1 MEDAQIVT
9 LFLTRDEGGI
19 RAASD
24 KYGSRLR
31 QLGFRLLPDRLTVE
45 ECENDAYLLAWDSI
59 PPHQP
64 RDYLF
69 PFLARLMRHTVLDRC
84 RALTRRRQ
92 LARLTVLTQELEDC
106 LPGPDHTQALVDALA
121 LGESLNAFLKALP
134 EEARNLFLRR
144 YWFFDP
150 IAAIARRYGLT
161 QSKVKTTLFRT
172 RQRLRDHLIKEGFT
186 V

>member
-1 MEDAQIVT
+1 MSCPT
-9 LFLTRDEGGI
+9 TFLPEICHSAVKGV
-19 RAASD
+19 
-24 KYGSRLR
+24 Y
-31 QLGFRLLPDRLTVE
+31 
-45 ECENDAYLLAWDSI
+45 
-59 PPHQP
+59 
-64 RDYLF
+64 
-69 PFLARLMRHTVLDRC
+69 
-84 RALTRRRQ
+84 
-92 LARLTVLTQELEDC
+92 
-106 LPGPDHTQALVDALA
+106 
-121 LGESLNAFLKALP
+121 LP

>member
-9 LFLTRDEGGI
+9 LFLARDEGGI
-19 RAASD
+19 QATSD
-24 KYGSRLR
+24 KYGGRLR

-45 ECENDAYLLAWDSI
+45 ECENDTYLLAWESI

-69 PFLARLMRHTVLDRC
+69 PFLARLMRHRVLDVC
-84 RALTRRRQ
+84 RSLRRRNEIARLTALTR
-92 LARLTVLTQELEDC
+92 ELEDC

-150 IAAIARRYGLT
+150 VAAIARRYGLT

-172 RQRLRDHLIKEGFT
+172 RQGLRDHLTKEGFT

>member
-69 PFLARLMRHTVLDRC
+69 PFLARL
-84 RALTRRRQ
+84 
-92 LARLTVLTQELEDC
+92 TVLTQELEDC

-150 IAAIARRYGLT
+150 IAAIARRYRLT

-172 RQRLRDHLIKEGFT
+172 RQRLRDHLTKEGFT

>member
-84 RALTRRRQ
+84 RALSRRKQ
-92 LARLTVLTQELEDC
+92 IARLTALTRELEDC

-134 EEARNLFLRR
+134 RRPGTSSCGGTGSSTPSPPSPDGTGSPRAR
-144 YWFFDP
+144 
-150 IAAIARRYGLT
+150 
-161 QSKVKTTLFRT
+161 
-172 RQRLRDHLIKEGFT
+172 
-186 V
+186 

>member
-84 RALTRRRQ
+84 RALSRRQ
-92 LARLTVLTQELEDC
+92 QIARLTALTRELEDC

>member
-9 LFLTRDEGGI
+9 LFLARDEAGI

-24 KYGSRLR
+24 KYGGRLR

-69 PFLARLMRHTVLDRC
+69 PFLARLMRHRVLDAC
-84 RALTRRRQ
+84 RSLRRRNEIARLTALTR
-92 LARLTVLTQELEDC
+92 ELEEC
-106 LPGPDHTQALVDALA
+106 LPGPDQTQAVVDALA
-121 LGESLNAFLKALP
+121 LGESLNAFLRALP
-134 EEARNLFLRR
+134 EEPRNIFLRR

-150 IAAIARRYGLT
+150 IADIARRYGLT

-172 RQRLRDHLIKEGFT
+172 RQGLRDHLSKEGFT